1 MDPHLNSKLT
11 AATIKIYRLR
21 AGRFMA
27 FIIASKLHFRD
38 ASELDDLIVEYK
50 NSVNLSKSEF
60 DGTIAAVEHVLPH
73 CKGGLRWAHA
83 VSKAWAVT
91 ATPSHT
97 VPLCEGP
104 CLLLACHM
112 AARGHARLGVCFI
125 LQNALGLRPSEG
137 LGLEFDDVLLP
148 EDRGLAASAPT
159 VVGLGVRTGTKAK
172 RAQAV
177 TLSDPRKV
185 ALLRWLKQSSSP
197 GDRLVGY
204 TYEQSRRILAVVCKD
219 VGLSAV
225 GFTPHSPRAGF
236 ATECVA
242 AGLGLARTRELG
254 RWVSETSCRTYL
266 DVVTAS
272 SIQATLKSNHLQA
285 AQAYCGAH
293 LLSFFI
299 GSASCLRTAPAP
311 VGAPAGATDAAQ
323 GHQAWPGRP
332 LLPGRAPGGADER
345 GGPIDISEGLHT
357 LFHAAPSGRGRGRA
371 RGRPPAC
378 ARGRR

>member
-1 MDPHLNSKLT
+1 MTMALRPETGPRGMDPHLNSKLT

-38 ASELDDLIVEYK
+38 ASELDDLIVEFE

-104 CLLLACHM
+104 CFLLACHM

-159 VVGLGVRTGTKAK
+159 VVGLGGPYRNESKTSAG
-172 RAQAV
+172 
-177 TLSDPRKV
+177 SDTIR
-185 ALLRWLKQSSSP
+185 SSQ
-197 GDRLVGY
+197 G
-204 TYEQSRRILAVVCKD
+204 
-219 VGLSAV
+219 
-225 GFTPHSPRAGF
+225 
-236 ATECVA
+236 
-242 AGLGLARTRELG
+242 
-254 RWVSETSCRTYL
+254 
-266 DVVTAS
+266 
-272 SIQATLKSNHLQA
+272 
-285 AQAYCGAH
+285 
-293 LLSFFI
+293 
-299 GSASCLRTAPAP
+299 RTAAL
-311 VGAPAGATDAAQ
+311 AETELFTR
-323 GHQAWPGRP
+323 RP
-332 LLPGRAPGGADER
+332 PGG
-345 GGPIDISEGLHT
+345 LHV
-357 LFHAAPSGRGRGRA
+357 RA
-371 RGRPPAC
+371 I
-378 ARGRR
+378 